1 MEMDEGNPQRL
12 VDWLIVQHT
21 CEWCG
26 GTIDHPCNANG
37 DVYLLPPKWRCREV
51 KRNGY
56 TSKHWKYWRICSTCN
71 AKDFAGFSKWIFP
84 VIKSIM
90 PEHES
95 LSAIMA
101 VQPMG
106 QPSGEIMYMDYIHG
120 PDRREGQVRG
130 RTQDCVMI
138 DDAGP
143 AVRPEHAQAYAQ
155 QQINPA
161 NYTMLEYKITPDGVE
176 RKINAPS
183 GVFKL

>member
-1 MEMDEGNPQRL
+1 MNPLPLPFDEVDPKYL
-12 VDWLIVQHT
+12 VDWLVIQHT

-26 GTIDHPCNANG
+26 GTIDHPRNANG
-37 DVYLLPPKWRCREV
+37 DVYMLAPKWRCREI

-56 TSKHWKYWRICSTCN
+56 TSKHWKYWRVCFKCGT
-71 AKDFAGFSKWIFP
+71 KEGFEKWVFP
-84 VIKSIM
+84 VIATIM
-90 PEHES
+90 PEHMS
-95 LSAIMA
+95 LDAIMQ

-106 QPSGEIMYMDYIHG
+106 LPAGEIMYMDYIHG
-120 PDRREGQVRG
+120 RREGRVRG

-143 AVRPEHAQAYAQ
+143 AIRPEHAQQ
-155 QQINPA
+155 QVNA